1 MSEISSSHSQTPQS
15 VPRKSLR
22 HLALLGIV
30 GVIAI
35 GGAVY
40 ARQKV
45 LRRPPTPDSIIAKS
59 KMGMAVVTELEGLQ
73 AKVKANP
80 NDVDARIELVK
91 LYQRL
96 QLIDLGIEQLQ
107 EIVRLKPNQLDHRLI
122 LGNAFLAKGDG
133 REAGQVFMEAA
144 QKWKISTE
152 SYQGLSAA
160 LFIQKRYLEAM
171 QAAKQAV
178 KLDPDD
184 PNNRFALG
192 AAALEYAT
200 QFPDPEIHS
209 DELFVAKQE
218 FEALSKIAP
227 WKDNGD
233 IFFRLGKVYVEL
245 RVRKQ
250 AIVTLEKAYKMLPE
264 RGDVAFELAR
274 TYNRVSLPDKA
285 LKICEDIIAK
295 GTDYFSLYELAGSL
309 YLNRGT
315 MDNVEKAVA
324 MYQKAVTLRP
334 DAPRALDKLGV
345 CLLKVGKIDAAR
357 QAFEQSLM
365 VNPNRAFPYQ
375 QMATIYTR
383 MRLPDRAKIAADMA
397 RKMTANEQQ
406 LNQLQE
412 LSKVN
417 ADDINLRLILAD
429 RYRDLKLLGAA
440 KDEYYYVLKIAPQ
453 NPRALA
459 GLKAIETAMT
469 SPPAQTPSPSQNS
482 TPPPT
487 GKTTP

>member
-1 MSEISSSHSQTPQS
+1 MSEISSSNSQTSSS
-15 VPRKSLR
+15 VPRKSQR
-22 HLALLGIV
+22 HFVLLGIA
-30 GVIAI
+30 GVLAI

-40 ARQKV
+40 ARQRI
-45 LRRPPTPDSIIAKS
+45 LSRPPTPDAIISKS
-59 KMGMAVVTELEGLQ
+59 KMGMAVVGELETLQ

-80 NDVDARIELVK
+80 NDVAIRIQLVR

-96 QLIDLGIEQLQ
+96 QLIDLGIEQLR
-107 EIVRLKPNQLDHRLI
+107 EIVRLQPEKLDHRLI
-122 LGNAFLAKGDG
+122 LGNAFLAKGNG
-133 REAGQVFMEAA
+133 EEAA
-144 QKWKISTE
+144 GVFVETARKWTNSTE
-152 SYQGLSAA
+152 AYQGLSAA
-160 LFIQKRYLEAM
+160 LFVQKRYLEAM

-178 KLDPDD
+178 KLSPDD

-192 AAALEYAT
+192 AAALEYAM

-209 DELFVAKQE
+209 DELFVAKKE
-218 FEALSKIAP
+218 FEALSKI
-227 WKDNGD
+227 WTDNGD
-233 IFFRLGKVYVEL
+233 IFYRLGKVYVEL

-274 TYNRVSLPDKA
+274 TYNLSGTPDKA
-285 LKICEDIIAK
+285 LNICEDAIAK
-295 GTDYFSLYELAGSL
+295 GTDSFLLYELAGSL

-324 MYQKAVTLRP
+324 MYRKAASLRP
-334 DAPRALDKLGV
+334 DAPRTLDKLGV
-345 CLLKVGKIDAAR
+345 ALLKVGKVDEAR
-357 QAFEQSLM
+357 QAFEKSLM

-406 LNQLQE
+406 LKQLQE

-429 RYRDLKLLGAA
+429 RYRDLTLFGPA

-459 GLKAIETAMT
+459 GLKALEAAMT
-469 SPPAQTPSPSQNS
+469 APRTQTPPAPQNS
-482 TPPPT
+482 ASPTTT
-487 GKTTP
+487 GKITP